1 MSSHPAERP
10 LTWADRPLAEL
21 IRLAWPIAVSMVSYA
36 VMTLVDTVFV
46 AGLGRSALAAVGLGS
61 VATFSL
67 LCFTMGL
74 LRAVKVLVAQA
85 VGAGRGEQRHA
96 YVAAGILLALG
107 LGAATV
113 VVGELVAPLLTLVA
127 SSEEAGGLAGSYLAI
142 RVLSAPFLFVF
153 VALREAR
160 YGEGDS
166 RSPMIA
172 AVLSNVLNIGLDYLL
187 IIGLGLGVAGAA
199 WATVAACCAEVL
211 VLLLVER
218 QHPWHGVRGLGRH
231 LAALWRIGVPT
242 GVQFL
247 LEVGSFSLL
256 SILIAS
262 MAEVEMAAHQIVLQ
276 AIHFSFLPAFAI
288 AEASSVLAGQAV
300 GANRDELVLG
310 VAGRGMLLAGIY
322 TGLCTVLFAVLGPV
336 VLTAALEDAELVA
349 TTIGL
354 IHVAAVFQ
362 VADAANVIARGVL
375 RGTGDVRYTAVV
387 GIVTAWVSIP
397 PLTWLLGIHLGLGAF
412 GGWLA
417 LSVEIF
423 AGAALFWWR
432 LGAGRWRRSAALTRM
447 EVTGRPLE
455 ALGEAAA

>member
-1 MSSHPAERP
+1 MSSHTTDSTLRWANRP
-10 LTWADRPLAEL
+10 FAEL
-21 IRLAWPIAVSMVSYA
+21 IRLSWPIAVSMVSYS
-36 VMTLVDTVFV
+36 VMTLVDTAFV

-61 VATFSL
+61 VATFTL

-96 YVAAGILLALG
+96 YVAAGIVLALG
-107 LGAATV
+107 LGLVTAVA
-113 VVGELVAPLLTLVA
+113 GQFVAPLLSRVA
-127 SSEEAGGLAGSYLAI
+127 SSPEAGALAGSYLAI

-172 AVLSNVLNIGLDYLL
+172 AVISNLLNIVFDYTL
-187 IIGLGLGVAGAA
+187 IIGFGLGVTGAA
-199 WATVAACCAEVL
+199 FATLAATCAQVL
-211 VLLLVER
+211 VLLLSER
-218 QHPWHGVRGLGRH
+218 GHPWHGVRGLGRH
-231 LAALWRIGVPT
+231 MAALWRIGVPT

-256 SILIAS
+256 SVLIAS

-288 AEASSVLAGQAV
+288 SEASSVLAGQAV

-310 VAGRGMLLAGIY
+310 VAARGMLLAGIY
-322 TGLCTVLFAVLGPV
+322 TGLCTLLLALAGPT
-336 VLTAALEDAELVA
+336 LLRAAFDDAELVS

-354 IHVAAVFQ
+354 AYVAAVFL
-362 VADAANVIARGVL
+362 VADAANVVARGVL
-375 RGTGDVRYTAVV
+375 RGTGDVRYTAVI

-397 PLTWLLGIHLGLGAF
+397 PLTWLLGIHFGLGAL
-412 GGWLA
+412 GG
-417 LSVEIF
+417 
-423 AGAALFWWR
+423 
-432 LGAGRWRRSAALTRM
+432 
-447 EVTGRPLE
+447 
-455 ALGEAAA
+455 

>member
-1 MSSHPAERP
+1 
-10 LTWADRPLAEL
+10 
-21 IRLAWPIAVSMVSYA
+21 MVSYS
-36 VMTLVDTVFV
+36 VMTVVDTVFV

-74 LRAVKVLVAQA
+74 LRAVKVLVAQS

-96 YVAAGILLALG
+96 YVAAGVVLALG
-107 LGAATV
+107 LGLLTL
-113 VVGELVAPLLTLVA
+113 VVGQFVAPLLSLVS
-127 SSEEAGGLAGSYLAI
+127 SSEQAGTMAGAYLAV
-142 RVLSAPFLFVF
+142 RVVSAPFLFVF

-166 RSPMIA
+166 RTPMIA
-172 AVLSNVLNIGLDYLL
+172 AVLANLLNIAFDYLL
-187 IIGLGLGVAGAA
+187 IVALGLGVTGAA
-199 WATVAACCAEVL
+199 FATVAACCAEVL
-211 VLLLVER
+211 VLLWVER
-218 QHPWHGVRGLGRH
+218 ENPWHGVRGLGRH

-256 SILIAS
+256 SVLIAS

-288 AEASSVLAGQAV
+288 SEAASVLAGQAV
-300 GANRDELVLG
+300 GANRDNLVVGL
-310 VAGRGMLLAGIY
+310 AARSMLLAGIY
-322 TGLCTVLFAVLGPV
+322 TGVCSLLFVFVGPLVLG
-336 VLTAALEDAELVA
+336 AALDDAELVA
-349 TTIGL
+349 TTVGL
-354 IHVAAVFQ
+354 VYVAAAFQ

-375 RGTGDVRYTAVV
+375 RGTGDVRYTAVI

-397 PLTWLLGIHLGLGAF
+397 PLTWLFGIRLGLGAF

-432 LGAGRWRRSAALTRM
+432 LSRGRWRRSA
-447 EVTGRPLE
+447 EVTRAEVGGRPLVSLDTGLE
-455 ALGEAAA
+455 DAVAAT

>member
-1 MSSHPAERP
+1 MSPRPAERP
-10 LTWADRPLAEL
+10 LTWADHPFSEL

-36 VMTLVDTVFV
+36 FMTLADTVFV

-74 LRAVKVLVAQA
+74 LRAVKVLVSQA

-96 YVAAGILLALG
+96 YVAAGIVLALG

-113 VVGELVAPLLTLVA
+113 VVGQLVAPLLTLVA
-127 SSEEAGGLAGSYLAI
+127 SSDEAGGLAGSYLAI

-160 YGEGDS
+160 YGQGDS
-166 RSPMIA
+166 RSPMVA
-172 AVLSNVLNIGLDYLL
+172 AVLSNVINIGLDYLL
-187 IIGLGLGVAGAA
+187 IVELGLGVPGAA
-199 WATVAACCAEVL
+199 WATVAACCAEAL
-211 VLLLVER
+211 VLLLAER
-218 QHPWHGVRGLGRH
+218 GNEWHGVRGLGRH

-256 SILIAS
+256 SVLIAS
-262 MAEVEMAAHQIVLQ
+262 MAEVEMAAHQLMLQ
-276 AIHFSFLPAFAI
+276 GIHFSFLPALAI
-288 AEASSVLAGQAV
+288 SEASSVLAGQAV
-300 GANRDELVLG
+300 GANRDELVVG
-310 VAGRGMLLAGIY
+310 VAARGMLLAGIY
-322 TGLCTVLFAVLGPV
+322 TGLCTVLFLVGGP
-336 VLTAALEDAELVA
+336 LILEAALDDVELVA

-354 IHVAAVFQ
+354 VYVAAAFQ
-362 VADAANVIARGVL
+362 VADAASVIARGVL
-375 RGTGDVRYTAVV
+375 RGAGDVRYSALV
-387 GIVTAWVSIP
+387 GIITAWVAIP
-397 PLTWLLGIHLGLGAF
+397 PLTWLLGLHLGMGAF

-423 AGAALFWWR
+423 VGAALFWWR
-432 LGAGRWRRSAALTRM
+432 LANGGWRRSAEMTRA
-447 EVTGRPLE
+447 EVLGRPLE
-455 ALGEAAA
+455 ALG